1 MKNSN
6 IKPRSRHNWTLIL
19 RRSVQIFFVIL
30 ILGASL
36 RHNLLEESSITASID
51 ALCPLG
57 GLETL
62 WRMLIEGSYVPKTHP
77 SNLIL
82 GIGLL
87 VGTLLAGAAFCGWV
101 CPFGSLQ
108 DGLTWLRKKMHL
120 PELRVPAKID
130 RWLRY
135 GRYAILALILV
146 KTITTVKLWFS
157 GYDPYRTIFGL
168 GWVFEFNLAEQWPA
182 YLIALLVLVVSFW
195 VPRAWCKYACP
206 LGGALS
212 ILGHFSILRIRRS
225 AASCKNCAI
234 CETSCPVGIAVA
246 SASPRLSTNC
256 IGCLDCVQACPRS
269 GALEIQ
275 LAPAWLDGL
284 RSITRRLSDRL
295 HKPAPVSGD

>member
-1 MKNSN
+1 
-6 IKPRSRHNWTLIL
+6 
-19 RRSVQIFFVIL
+19 
-30 ILGASL
+30 
-36 RHNLLEESSITASID
+36 
-51 ALCPLG
+51 
-57 GLETL
+57 
-62 WRMLIEGSYVPKTHP
+62 MLIEGSYVPKTHP

-157 GYDPYRTIFGL
+157 GYDPYRIIFGL
-168 GWVFEFNLAEQWPA
+168 GWVFEFNLAAQWPA

-269 GALEIQ
+269 GALEVQ

-284 RSITRRLSDRL
+284 RSVARRLSDRL